1 MQKNILLVILILF
14 IILLSSIIITKQHL
28 SLKTANEKISILTD
42 SLIQMT
48 SQIEYLNRNNQILA
62 VISYKYAN
70 LLGDLS
76 TILAKYSYI
85 IGDAWSLLGTMA
97 VAAQRYRIAK
107 IIKEKYPLA
116 ILVYYNYD
124 ENELIEFLGNK

>member
-1 MQKNILLVILILF
+1 MKQNILLVISIIF

-28 SLKTANEKISILTD
+28 SLKTANKKISILTD
-42 SLIQMT
+42 SIIQLT

-76 TILAKYSYI
+76 TTLAKYSYI
-85 IGDAWSLLGTMA
+85 IGDAWNLLGTIA
-97 VAAQRYRIAK
+97 SAAQRYRIAK

-124 ENELIEFLGNK
+124 EGELIEFLSNR